1 MDSKKVLFIASMVS
15 NLLKPEEYF
24 YNTSIS
30 KIKKIWSSTST
41 YQRKEQVTALFQNKI
56 VWENNFLKNLK
67 LPLHPKIYNLKV

>member
-56 VWENNFLKNLK
+56 VWENNF
-67 LPLHPKIYNLKV
+67 